1 MKRKWKQMSRIISV
15 LLAATMIVTSMPQSM
30 LTVNAADMTG
40 SAVSNETISEN
51 ETPES
56 GDSNESKAEYEASGD
71 DSPED
76 LISDEGKTDNGTSD
90 EGNLDNETPDNN
102 KPDGDISS
110 EDDGQ
115 EDTEQVD
122 AEQGDNEESQDS
134 EEDDSVDFDNGEKL
148 DSEEAPLDDENEQ
161 KQMEIRLWIDP
172 NYITVYDEN
181 GEEITQDEFTGFTV
195 FTVPYGSSDIIKF
208 SIVTKTGYTLKI
220 DDGKLRWEGIE
231 FSKTEI
237 KEGYECTISPIDENT
252 GYTQSVDIYINAE
265 KNQRYKLTFVYS
277 SEDVDELVLTN
288 SLEGPAQNVDANVP
302 VWVTNEYGTSFKLK
316 AKNGKSLAVS
326 YKSDDGEYNDVF
338 DSYYVEENGYY
349 NFDLGKVSENATITI
364 QEGWRINFN
373 YENNK
378 VGELHR
384 ETLVGDEADLT
395 MGDAWFALCNMINHT
410 EVVAKGEVLYFS
422 VYGNNKFDLCDPV
435 VTDASGNSIET
446 VRDGNGEDS
455 EKNFVY
461 KVIPTSDMTINIDFS
476 PITLPV
482 AYVDGVVK
490 NISITAEGDAGKS
503 YDDGKKEITNIYS
516 SMTPYNISF
525 KIEADK
531 HFERAE
537 IACCSK
543 WYDFET
549 GEMQYDYWYNE
560 INVEPSGNGA
570 YSSVDPFFI
579 ESAAYEL
586 RIIAGDVCTLT
597 FEPSDEVMLCNVDM
611 WGNVEIGDEIYPDTP
626 YTVVKGDEYR
636 FGILYDVKDE
646 LAAPYVIA
654 KAGGEMQE
662 LKTKEIERRD
672 IGGGIELYIYKCSVI
687 PTAGTTVSVS
697 LKPKSIPL
705 KYDKSALKSIGISG
719 QSGAKLSEDG
729 DFLYINKYEEFDQCE
744 ITFELEEG
752 KTITGAYY
760 TYTVCLSNEDNGGTN
775 KTSTYTE
782 FIPVGCDD
790 EAAQLYRLH
799 LFLPEINNEGVV
811 SVDIDYIQ
819 IVAGD
824 KCKISFEGYEGKAS
838 VYDLY
843 SYDSNLDGQY
853 AEAVINGEFIFFV
866 DLYKE
871 YNAASCHVKVGEEEL
886 PVKYYTIKVWD
897 DSLGGMRDETIPYYS
912 FIPTEDTK
920 VNIEISPLTVPIKY
934 TEDAVKSL
942 TLVQKPGEE
951 TAAYAPQLSADGKAV
966 IIWRYDDEEPFDLQF
981 DLELNSGS
989 TLSRIFCRRSLFHDD
1004 GDAIDDYIEDDIMD
1018 DNIEMVGNKYRFNVD
1033 SYELQEIEIV
1043 TDKINLKK
1051 CTIELDLDKNDN
1063 ENYYAVYKTEE
1074 IEPDVTVKYEANGK
1088 TETLDPNGYTVTYW
1102 GNRNVGWGV
1111 VTVTAKKDSGY
1122 TGENYADFEIVRAAA
1137 TTVEPR
1143 NISISL
1149 DINDIN
1155 ENPYRE
1161 LNLSNSV
1168 LFNTYLG
1175 EQGVKPTN
1183 FYIEDTSSCIK
1194 CGGVLVD
1201 DPLPRVDE
1209 QDGGYNDQYIP
1220 TYILRYTVNSEADKT
1235 SEKAE
1240 IVLTASFENYEDAK
1254 VVIEISVAEK
1264 EPVILD
1270 GYALKQYKKYD
1281 SMPYTYDYDNLYVV
1295 NKDGLKHEESDRI
1308 MEELRAY
1315 IKFHY
1320 TGSEDTKYGSVPYDS
1335 YTAPVNPGNYILM
1348 VELSEE
1354 NNQYTATP
1362 FYVGSFEIRRRE
1374 IYIRAE
1380 SVNINVG
1387 DPLPKKYTYR
1397 LTGDGLLDG
1406 DEISTEP
1413 TLSCD
1418 ADNTDTAK
1426 QYRITADA
1434 AGMDICDSNGE
1445 SVRYYYNINCYVG
1458 WLTISEV
1465 DKTKITL
1472 SQKDGTQLTKI
1483 YDGKAFDGISLIEA
1497 KNGETVI
1504 EDAQITVKYAGRE
1517 DTDYAESEEAPVNVG
1532 TYVMTAKV
1540 DRSDEQYKSD
1550 EYTFKIDITR
1560 AASPK
1565 LKDIEIY
1572 VKSVTEDTPY
1582 TLNLAQYFSG
1592 GYEALSYGDVT
1603 MSEGADILTDIP
1615 TINAQGELAY
1625 TLKADRSDGT
1635 AELTLPIEFR
1645 NYYSADQK
1653 VKIALTSKTILTLSL
1668 NSEAE
1673 IDREYNGSTYV
1684 LPENAVNIEGMPQDA
1699 VDKPE
1704 LIYTY
1709 TAGGSSESIIPLNA
1723 GNYAVTVRVSD
1734 SDDKY
1739 TAAAPLLINFEILQ
1753 KVVMVTAKSGNWNKT
1768 LDSRPTLN
1776 TYLPGYE
1783 LDGLAG
1789 NDEWI
1794 SGPTS
1799 YTYKYISNNSE
1810 VKVEDTDAAWK
1821 TLAEGTVITVTPDGA
1836 EVSDNYDIEYVDGTL
1851 TVTDISADKQ
1861 IFVKDI
1867 QPMTYTGSPLKP
1879 KVHVYTISNGE
1890 LTELTS
1896 KDYKVQYSNNK
1907 DAGTGTVTITGK
1919 GNYDKTITK
1928 TFTIE
1933 KASIGKGSENKALGI
1948 ALKYTDQ
1955 SLKTKETKL
1964 VTSLKYKKAL
1974 KEGTD
1979 FTVTLTKQDAGGNE
1993 TVVSNTNGKTPAKT
2007 PKGEDK
2013 AGVYKLRIEA
2023 MDDSNYSGYIEKT
2036 VYVAGKENLIKNAKI
2051 TIKTKT
2057 LKWDDKENPS
2067 YGNYDETNWKGF
2079 YLNAGSSNT
2088 EPKDFTVSIGKKY
2101 LKNSQTSVTPDSN
2114 SEYFISYSNND
2125 QAGTATITI
2134 TGDGKTYFGTK
2145 SATFKIQGNAFK
2157 AGNKTGNIELPD
2169 TVTAPEAYTG
2179 NEIIKEVGSLNIVG
2193 KTSGSESGAK
2203 QAALTENADYT
2214 VNYKNN
2220 VKKGNAT
2227 IIITANPKS
2236 GYVGSIKKTFKVQAA
2251 DLKMAINNGRDGIGS
2266 KNVEISFGS
2275 GEGANKITGVV
2286 YKGAVPYSKS
2296 GATISGLVFTNR
2308 DGKDLK
2314 AGTDYT
2320 VKYSYTAKNAG
2331 SGAVMTLKGKGNYS
2345 GTLNVNFTITKADYE
2360 NLAVSVASAKL
2371 GTKAVKPKVTVKDGK
2386 KALTVSED
2394 GNKEVK
2400 VKYENNEPTKVEA
2413 WLNAGAPENNAGI
2426 PAPTVTVTI
2435 EDTENYKQTQS
2446 EVITLNIYKEKM
2458 NKAKLKI
2465 KWDGGYDSPDAV
2477 YMDGLQVRPIIESIK
2492 YDNTVYNVEEINGE
2506 YFACD
2511 SSEEKAKVFKIT
2523 YGANNKSGKKA
2534 GSVTIEG
2541 LRLYGGKYTEKFEI
2555 SRKDIS
2561 KN

>member
-15 LLAATMIVTSMPQSM
+15 LIAAAMIVTSMPQSM
-30 LTVNAADMTG
+30 LTVSAAEMTG
-40 SAVSNETISEN
+40 AAALNETISEN
-51 ETPES
+51 ETPED
-56 GDSNESKAEYEASGD
+56 GDSNENKAEDEVLKD
-71 DSPED
+71 DSSKGGAAGED
-76 LISDEGKTDNGTSD
+76 LSEEQISDEGKTDNGTSD
-90 EGNLDNETPDNN
+90 EGKSDNETPDSN
-102 KPDGDISS
+102 KPEGEIS
-110 EDDGQ
+110 EDG
-115 EDTEQVD
+115 
-122 AEQGDNEESQDS
+122 

-148 DSEEAPLDDENEQ
+148 DSEETPLDDETEK
-161 KQMEIRLWIDP
+161 KQMEIRLWRDP

-181 GEEITQDEFTGFTV
+181 GEEIEQDEYTGFTV
-195 FTVPYGSSDIIKF
+195 FTVPYGGTDKLHF
-208 SIVTKTGYTLKI
+208 RVELMPENGYTLKI
-220 DDGKLRWEGIE
+220 DDGKLSWAGIE

-237 KEGYECTISPIDENT
+237 NGGYECTISPIDET
-252 GYTQSVDIYINAE
+252 GYTQSVDIYINAV

-288 SLEGPAQNVDANVP
+288 ELGGSAQNVYTNVP

-326 YKSDDGEYNDVF
+326 YKSDDGECNDVF

-364 QEGWRINFN
+364 QEGWKINFN
-373 YENNK
+373 YDDNK
-378 VGELHR
+378 VGELYK
-384 ETLVGDEADLT
+384 EALVGDEADLAV
-395 MGDAWFALCNMINHT
+395 GDAWFSLCNIINHK
-410 EVVAKGEVLYFS
+410 EVVAKGEVLYFY
-422 VYGNNKFDLCDPV
+422 VYGNNKFNLCDAT
-435 VTDASGNSIET
+435 VTDGSGNSIET
-446 VRDGNGEDS
+446 VRDANVGDS
-455 EKNFVY
+455 EKSFIY
-461 KVIPTSDMTINIDFS
+461 KVVPTSDMTINIDFS

-490 NISITAEGDAGKS
+490 NISITAEGDAGES

-516 SMTPYNISF
+516 SMMPYNISF
-525 KIEADK
+525 EIENGK

-560 INVEPSGNGA
+560 INIEPSGNGV

-586 RIIAGDVCTLT
+586 RIIADDVCTLT
-597 FEPSDEVMLCNVDM
+597 FEPSDEVMLFNVDM
-611 WGNVEIGDEIYPDTP
+611 WGNVEIENEIDLNTP

-636 FGILYDVKDE
+636 FGIVYDAQFE

-654 KAGGEMQE
+654 RAGETTQEIKAD
-662 LKTKEIERRD
+662 KVERRD
-672 IGGGIELYIYKCSVI
+672 IVEGLALYIYKCSII
-687 PTAGTTVSVS
+687 PTADTTVSVS

-705 KYDKSALKSIGISG
+705 KYDKSALKNIEISG

-752 KTITGAYY
+752 KVITAAYY
-760 TYTVCLSNEDNGGTN
+760 TYTVCVCNEDSGGAN
-775 KTSTYTE
+775 KSSTYTE
-782 FIPVGCDD
+782 FIQVNSSEDTSLYTLSLYLPVVDSKDG
-790 EAAQLYRLH
+790 
-799 LFLPEINNEGVV
+799 V
-811 SVDIDYIQ
+811 SVDLDLDDIQ

-824 KCKISFEGYEGKAS
+824 KCKISFEGYEGKAA

-843 SYDSNLDGQY
+843 RYDSNLDGQY
-853 AEAVINGEFIFFV
+853 AEAAINGEFIFFV
-866 DLYKE
+866 ELYKD

-886 PVKYYTIKVWD
+886 PVKYYSIKWRDDATGDIWYDTIQ
-897 DSLGGMRDETIPYYS
+897 YYS
-912 FIPTEDTK
+912 FIPTEENTK
-920 VNIEISPLTVPIKY
+920 VNIEITPLTVPIKY
-934 TEDAVKSL
+934 TDSAVKSL
-942 TLVQKPGEE
+942 TLIQNPDEE
-951 TAAYAPQLSADGKAV
+951 NAAYAPQLSADGKSV
-966 IIWRYDDEEPFDLQF
+966 NIWNYGDNGDDGDNINKLSFDLK
-981 DLELNSGS
+981 LNSGS
-989 TLSRIFCRRSLFHDD
+989 TLSRIFCRRSQFHDD
-1004 GDAIDDYIEDDIMD
+1004 GNEIDDCFEDDLIKD
-1018 DNIEMVGNKYRFNVD
+1018 DIIRDGDKYHFEVEPFDLR
-1033 SYELQEIEIV
+1033 SIEIV
-1043 TDKINLKK
+1043 TDKINLSE
-1051 CTIELDLDKNDN
+1051 CTVELALEKND
-1063 ENYYAVYKTEE
+1063 ESGQYYAVYRAQE
-1074 IEPDVTVKYEANGK
+1074 IEPEVIVKYEADGK
-1088 TETLDPNGYTVTYW
+1088 TEILDPSGYNVTYL
-1102 GNRNVGWGV
+1102 GNRNAGWADV
-1111 VTVTAKKDSGY
+1111 FVTAKEDSGC
-1122 TGENYADFEIVRAAA
+1122 TGKTQAGFEIVRAQAP
-1137 TTVEPR
+1137 VNEPITL
-1143 NISISL
+1143 NISL
-1149 DINDIN
+1149 DANDIKQ
-1155 ENPYRE
+1155 NPYRE

-1168 LFNTYLG
+1168 LVDTYLG
-1175 EQGVKPTN
+1175 EQGVKPIEYN
-1183 FYIEDTSSCIK
+1183 IEDAELIK
-1194 CGGVLVD
+1194 GGVLVD
-1201 DPLPRVDE
+1201 DPLPEIYGDNAWY
-1209 QDGGYNDQYIP
+1209 GDQYIL
-1220 TYILRYTVNSEADKT
+1220 TRILKYTVSSDANEN

-1254 VVIEISVAEK
+1254 VVIEVSVAEK
-1264 EPVILD
+1264 EPLIFD

-1281 SMPYTYDYDNLYVV
+1281 SVPYSYDFDNLYVV
-1295 NKDGLKHEESDRI
+1295 DANGLKLGNSGEI
-1308 MEELRAY
+1308 MDELRDS

-1320 TGSEDTKYGSVPYDS
+1320 TGSEDTKYGSIPYDS
-1335 YTAPVNPGNYILM
+1335 YAAPVNPGNYNLT

-1354 NNQYTATP
+1354 NNQYTAAP
-1362 FYVGSFEIRRRE
+1362 YVVGWFAINRRE

-1380 SVNINVG
+1380 AVNIYV
-1387 DPLPKKYTYR
+1387 DAPLPDKYTYR

-1406 DEISTEP
+1406 DEISPEP
-1413 TLSCD
+1413 ALSCD
-1418 ADNTDTAK
+1418 VDNTDTVGK
-1426 QYRITADA
+1426 YIITVDS
-1434 AGMDICDSNGE
+1434 AGMDICNSNGE
-1445 SVRYYYNINCYVG
+1445 SVRYCYNINCYVG

-1465 DKTKITL
+1465 DKTEITL
-1472 SQKDGTQLTKI
+1472 GQKAGTQLTKI
-1483 YDGKAFDGISLIEA
+1483 YDGKDFDGISLIEA

-1504 EDAQITVKYAGRE
+1504 EDAQITVKYAGCGG
-1517 DTDYAESEEAPVNVG
+1517 TDYAESEEAPVNVG
-1532 TYVMTAKV
+1532 TYVMIAKV

-1550 EYTFKIDITR
+1550 EYTFNIDITR
-1560 AASPK
+1560 AEAPE

-1572 VKSVTEDTPY
+1572 VKPVTEDTPY
-1582 TLNLAQYFSG
+1582 TLDLAQYFSV

-1603 MSEGADILTDIP
+1603 MSEGADILTTTP
-1615 TINAQGELAY
+1615 TVNAQGELAY
-1625 TLKADRSDGT
+1625 MLKADKSDGT
-1635 AELTLPIEFR
+1635 AELTVQIEFR
-1645 NYYSADQK
+1645 NYYSAYQK

-1684 LPENAVNIEGMPQDA
+1684 LPENAVHIEGMPQDA
-1699 VDKPE
+1699 ADKPK

-1709 TAGGSSESIIPLNA
+1709 IASGSSESIIPLNA
-1723 GNYAVTVRVSD
+1723 GNYAVTVKVAD

-1776 TYLPGYE
+1776 AYPYGYE
-1783 LDGLAG
+1783 LDSLVG

-1821 TLAEGTVITVTPDGA
+1821 ALAEGTVITVTPDGA

-1851 TVTDISADKQ
+1851 NVTDISADKQ

-1879 KVHVYTISNGE
+1879 KVHVYTVNDGE
-1890 LTELTS
+1890 LIELTS

-1919 GNYDKTITK
+1919 GNYDSTITK

-1933 KASIGKGSENKALGI
+1933 KASIGNGSENKALGI

-1955 SLKTKETKL
+1955 SLNTKETKL

-1979 FTVTLTKQDAGGNE
+1979 FTVTLIKQDADNNDTIISKTDGR
-1993 TVVSNTNGKTPAKT
+1993 TPAKT

-2013 AGVYKLRIEA
+2013 VGAYKLRIEA
-2023 MDDSNYSGYIEKT
+2023 NDDSNFTGYIEKT

-2057 LKWDDKENPS
+2057 LKWDDKDDPN

-2079 YLNAGSSNT
+2079 YLNAGTSNT
-2088 EPKDFTVSIGKKY
+2088 DTKDFTVSIGGNC

-2134 TGDGKTYFGTK
+2134 TGDEKTYFGTK
-2145 SATFKIQGNAFK
+2145 SVTFKIQGNAFK
-2157 AGNKTGNIELPD
+2157 AGDKAGNIKLPD
-2169 TVTAPEAYTG
+2169 TVTTPEDYTG
-2179 NEIIKEVGSLNIVG
+2179 NEVTKAVGSLEIVG
-2193 KTSGSESGAK
+2193 KTIESGSDKPAT
-2203 QAALTENADYT
+2203 LTENTDYT
-2214 VNYKNN
+2214 VDYKNN

-2236 GYVGSIKKTFKVQAA
+2236 GYVGSIKKNFKIQAA
-2251 DLKMAINNGRDGIGS
+2251 DLKKAINNGRDGIGS

-2275 GEGANKITGVV
+2275 GEAENKITGVV

-2296 GATISGLVFTNR
+2296 GATIPGLIFTNR
-2308 DGKDLK
+2308 EGKDLN

-2320 VKYSYTAKNAG
+2320 VKYAYTTKKAG
-2331 SGAVMTLKGKGNYS
+2331 SGATMTLKGKGNYS
-2345 GTLNVNFTITKADYE
+2345 GTLDVNFTITRADYE
-2360 NLAVSVASAKL
+2360 SLDVSVASAKF
-2371 GTKAVKPKVTVKDGK
+2371 GTNAVKPKVTVKDGK

-2394 GNKEVK
+2394 GNKEVE
-2400 VKYENNEPTKVEA
+2400 VKYENNEPDKVET

-2435 EDTENYKQTQS
+2435 KDTENYNQTQP
-2446 EVITLNIYKEKM
+2446 EVITLNIYKEKLD
-2458 NKAKLKI
+2458 KTKLKI
-2465 KWDGGYDSPDAV
+2465 KWDGGFDSPDAV
-2477 YMDGLQVRPIIESIK
+2477 YMDGLQVRPKIESIK
-2492 YDNTVYNVEEINGE
+2492 YGNTVYSVEEIKGE

-2511 SSEEKAKVFKIT
+2511 EANAKVFSIT
-2523 YGANNKSGKKA
+2523 YGANNKSGKKK

-2541 LRLYGGKYTEKFEI
+2541 LRLYGGKCTEKFDIEP
-2555 SRKDIS
+2555 KDIS
-2561 KN
+2561 K